1 MQAESIGVQRFDGL
15 DDPGVED
22 SPPLGWD
29 VVVGHLV
36 REYVFEGVFDI
47 RAATRLL
54 KELCGLKPSERG
66 AKLVFADAGHSLDD
80 RVRHIL
86 AHDRGDLDHL
96 LVLGTEP
103 ADPAEEH
110 LVDRVRHRGADC

>member
-1 MQAESIGVQRFDGL
+1 
-15 DDPGVED
+15 
-22 SPPLGWD
+22 
-29 VVVGHLV
+29 
-36 REYVFEGVFDI
+36 DI

-103 ADPAEEH
+103 PDPAEEH
-110 LVDRVRHRGADC
+110 LVDRVRDRGADCQPTLFSHRPSELLDEERIAIGLGDDEVGESIRDLVYAE